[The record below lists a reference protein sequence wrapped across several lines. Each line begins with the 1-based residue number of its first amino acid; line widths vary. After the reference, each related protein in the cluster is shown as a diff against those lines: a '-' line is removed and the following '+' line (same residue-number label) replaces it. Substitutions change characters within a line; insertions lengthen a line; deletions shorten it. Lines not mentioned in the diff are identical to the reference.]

1 VIADVNLIAAPYYH
15 AVAYP
20 WGPSLST
27 SQVLGGGTLWIL
39 GDIVGV
45 PFFAA
50 QLIQMIREDE
60 AEAKV
65 IDAELDAKDAAAAA
79 ARQGAVAGQVAA
91 GAGADDDRPWWESDQ
106 RFVGRFQSVDD
117 GSATDQ

>member
-39 GDIVGV
+39 GDIVGL

-65 IDAELDAKDAAAAA
+65 IDAELDAKDAAVAAG
-79 ARQGAVAGQVAA
+79 QDVVAGQGAAATAPTA
-91 GAGADDDRPWWESDQ
+91 GAQPWWQSDP

-117 GSATDQ
+117 GRPADQ